1 MTMNVMETVR
11 KMMGWYP
18 NANAFASK
26 RVMLALPVDEEFQP
40 GEKGKDIQNFG
51 KMGWANIYR
60 NFVLL
65 LTFVGIVGFVA
76 LFFAMN
82 YLLEGR
88 FQVGIIAKGILTGM
102 IYAVFSITY
111 TWKKLNQII
120 DQNEIKVSYMLL
132 LKSFVFNAIIM
143 ATILFLS
150 FTIGKENPLLFMISI
165 FFPSILINY
174 PLVVYWEQK
183 NRKTIY
189 LVEEKFLKW
198 RPVALPSQ
206 SQKDDKK

>member
-1 MTMNVMETVR
+1 MTMNVMETIR
-11 KMMGWYP
+11 KMMGWCP

-76 LFFAMN
+76 LFFAMK
-82 YLLEGR
+82 YLLEEE

-111 TWKKLNQII
+111 TWKKLNQI
-120 DQNEIKVSYMLL
+120 DQNEIKGSDMLL
-132 LKSFVFNAIIM
+132 LKSFGFNAIIM
-143 ATILFLS
+143 AAILFLS

-165 FFPSILINY
+165 FFPSIWINY

-198 RPVALPSQ
+198 RQVALPSQ